1 MTEHLRLE
9 ERLEYSPII
18 DRPALKL
25 PDEGRMIV
33 WTIVNVE
40 VWDSTRTQ
48 PRTVITPPAGG
59 SPIPDV
65 PNWAW
70 HEYGNRVGFWRLK
83 EVLDSFDVPTT
94 LALNGSVC
102 AEYPR
107 IAEEALKANW
117 EFMGHGFS
125 QLSMQKVEDE
135 REDIQKTRDII
146 KNFTGTQPR
155 GWLGPALME
164 PYEPVDVLKE
174 EGFEYVSDWV
184 LDDQPVE
191 LKTRAGTLVNIPYTQ
206 ENNDVAM
213 MLIQHHKA
221 SEYTDRALDQLE
233 TLYEES
239 LEQPRVMALSCHP
252 YIFGVPH
259 RIKYFRKIFEAI
271 RRKPGVVF
279 MTGSQILDWYLSQR

>member
-107 IAEEALKANW
+107 IAEEALKADW

-146 KNFTGTQPR
+146 KNFTGSQPR

-164 PYEPVDVLKE
+164 TYETVDVLKE

>member
-1 MTEHLRLE
+1 MTEHVRLE

-18 DRPALKL
+18 DRPVLKL

-40 VWDSTRTQ
+40 VWDSARAQ

-107 IAEEALKANW
+107 IAEEALKSDW

-135 REDIQKTRDII
+135 LTNFEFT
-146 KNFTGTQPR
+146 NYPPFTGMHPKILPKEPNKSPLHPKETAVRSYADCRRPPCGQFRHDCVNVINTARPCAAAGSLKR
-155 GWLGPALME
+155 GP
-164 PYEPVDVLKE
+164 
-174 EGFEYVSDWV
+174 
-184 LDDQPVE
+184 Q
-191 LKTRAGTLVNIPYTQ
+191 AGVRRQ
-206 ENNDVAM
+206 GHM
-213 MLIQHHKA
+213 WF
-221 SEYTDRALDQLE
+221 QLFVGRPF
-233 TLYEES
+233 L
-239 LEQPRVMALSCHP
+239 
-252 YIFGVPH
+252 
-259 RIKYFRKIFEAI
+259 
-271 RRKPGVVF
+271 
-279 MTGSQILDWYLSQR
+279 

>member
-1 MTEHLRLE
+1 
-9 ERLEYSPII
+9 
-18 DRPALKL
+18 
-25 PDEGRMIV
+25 
-33 WTIVNVE
+33 
-40 VWDSTRTQ
+40 
-48 PRTVITPPAGG
+48 
-59 SPIPDV
+59 
-65 PNWAW
+65 
-70 HEYGNRVGFWRLK
+70 
-83 EVLDSFDVPTT
+83 
-94 LALNGSVC
+94 
-102 AEYPR
+102 
-107 IAEEALKANW
+107 
-117 EFMGHGFS
+117 
-125 QLSMQKVEDE
+125 
-135 REDIQKTRDII
+135 
-146 KNFTGTQPR
+146 
-155 GWLGPALME
+155 ME
-164 PYEPVDVLKE
+164 TYEPVDGLKE

-271 RRKPGVVF
+271 RRMPGVVF

>member
-1 MTEHLRLE
+1 M
-9 ERLEYSPII
+9 
-18 DRPALKL
+18 
-25 PDEGRMIV
+25 
-33 WTIVNVE
+33 
-40 VWDSTRTQ
+40 
-48 PRTVITPPAGG
+48 
-59 SPIPDV
+59 
-65 PNWAW
+65 
-70 HEYGNRVGFWRLK
+70 
-83 EVLDSFDVPTT
+83 
-94 LALNGSVC
+94 
-102 AEYPR
+102 
-107 IAEEALKANW
+107 
-117 EFMGHGFS
+117 
-125 QLSMQKVEDE
+125 
-135 REDIQKTRDII
+135 
-146 KNFTGTQPR
+146 
-155 GWLGPALME
+155 
-164 PYEPVDVLKE
+164 DVLKE

-239 LEQPRVMALSCHP
+239 LEQPRVMAVSCHP